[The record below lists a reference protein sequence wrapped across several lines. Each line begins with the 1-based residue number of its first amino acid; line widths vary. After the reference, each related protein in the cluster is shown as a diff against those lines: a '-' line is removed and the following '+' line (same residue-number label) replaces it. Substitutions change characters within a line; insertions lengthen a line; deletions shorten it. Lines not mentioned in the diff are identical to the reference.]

1 MKKDKKTIFVPKD
14 AQEVMPVSEGEFSQ
28 QQIDEA
34 TAAVVQEENDK
45 GLSIVQKLNV
55 AWTVISTL
63 YAIVSV
69 CMFISKKWVESAY
82 TYALIPM
89 LAVFVIVFI
98 CLVVFTFKNPKK
110 AQANIKNY
118 KKALG
123 IFKACVNIMFLALTA
138 VSMAGLANGEMN
150 LVKWIVFGATFFV
163 AVVQLALKITKIV
176 MKAMRKAVAKKFKV
190 EVQKYV
196 DGKKQKKTVTDKITE
211 KSYKNN

>member
-1 MKKDKKTIFVPKD
+1 MRKNKKSLFVPKD
-14 AQEVMPVSEGEFSQ
+14 AQEAKPVAEGEFSKE
-28 QQIDEA
+28 QIEQA
-34 TAAVVQEENDK
+34 TADVQKEENDK

-98 CLVVFTFKNPKK
+98 CLVVFAFKNPKK
-110 AQANIKNY
+110 AQSNIKDY

-123 IFKACVNIMFLALTA
+123 IFKASVNVMFLALTA
-138 VSMAGLANGEMN
+138 VSMVGLAKGEMS
-150 LVKWIVFGATFFV
+150 LIKWIMFGASFFV
-163 AVVQLALKITKIV
+163 AVVQLVLKITKVV
-176 MKAMRKAVAKKFKV
+176 MKAIRKRVAKKFKV

-196 DGKKQKKTVTDKITE
+196 DGKRQKESVVDKMKE
-211 KSYKNN
+211 NRYNK

>member
-1 MKKDKKTIFVPKD
+1 MRKNKKSLFVPKD
-14 AQEVMPVSEGEFSQ
+14 AQEVKPVSEGEFSKE
-28 QQIDEA
+28 QIEQA
-34 TAAVVQEENDK
+34 TADVQKEENDK

-98 CLVVFTFKNPKK
+98 CLVVFTFKNPQK
-110 AQANIKNY
+110 AQSNIKDY

-123 IFKACVNIMFLALTA
+123 IFKASVNVMFLALTA
-138 VSMAGLANGEMN
+138 VSMVGLAKGEMS
-150 LVKWIVFGATFFV
+150 LIKWIMFGASFFV
-163 AVVQLALKITKIV
+163 AVVQLVLKITKVV
-176 MKAMRKAVAKKFKV
+176 MKAIRKRVAKKFKV

-196 DGKKQKKTVTDKITE
+196 DGKRQKKSTADKLTE
-211 KSYKNN
+211 NRYNK

>member
-1 MKKDKKTIFVPKD
+1 MRKNKKTLFVPKD
-14 AQEVMPVSEGEFSQ
+14 AQEAKPVAEGEFSKE
-28 QQIDEA
+28 QIEQA
-34 TAAVVQEENDK
+34 TADVQKEENDK
-45 GLSIVQKLNV
+45 GLSVVQKLNV

-110 AQANIKNY
+110 AQSNIKDY

-123 IFKACVNIMFLALTA
+123 IFKASVNVMFLALTA
-138 VSMAGLANGEMN
+138 VSMVGLAKGEMS
-150 LVKWIVFGATFFV
+150 LIKWIMFGASFFV
-163 AVVQLALKITKIV
+163 AVVQLVLKITKVV
-176 MKAMRKAVAKKFKV
+176 MKAIRKRVAKKFKV

-196 DGKKQKKTVTDKITE
+196 DGKRQKKSTADKLTE
-211 KSYKNN
+211 NRYNK

>member
-1 MKKDKKTIFVPKD
+1 MRKNKKSLFVPKD
-14 AQEVMPVSEGEFSQ
+14 AQEVKPVSEGEFSKE
-28 QQIDEA
+28 QIEQA
-34 TAAVVQEENDK
+34 TADVQKEENDK

-110 AQANIKNY
+110 
-118 KKALG
+118 
-123 IFKACVNIMFLALTA
+123 
-138 VSMAGLANGEMN
+138 
-150 LVKWIVFGATFFV
+150 
-163 AVVQLALKITKIV
+163 
-176 MKAMRKAVAKKFKV
+176 RKATSRTTRRLSAYSR
-190 EVQKYV
+190 QAS
-196 DGKKQKKTVTDKITE
+196 T
-211 KSYKNN
+211 

>member
-1 MKKDKKTIFVPKD
+1 MRKNKKSLFVPKD
-14 AQEVMPVSEGEFSQ
+14 AQEAKPVAEGEFSKE
-28 QQIDEA
+28 QIEQA
-34 TAAVVQEENDK
+34 TADVQKEENDK

-98 CLVVFTFKNPKK
+98 CLVVFTFKNSKK
-110 AQANIKNY
+110 AQSNIKDY

-123 IFKACVNIMFLALTA
+123 IFKASVNVMFLALTA
-138 VSMAGLANGEMN
+138 VSMVGLAKGEMSPI
-150 LVKWIVFGATFFV
+150 KWIMFGASFFV
-163 AVVQLALKITKIV
+163 AVVQLVLKITKVV
-176 MKAMRKAVAKKFKV
+176 MKAIRKRVAKKFKV

-196 DGKKQKKTVTDKITE
+196 DGKRQKKSTADKLTE
-211 KSYKNN
+211 NRYNK

>member
-1 MKKDKKTIFVPKD
+1 MRKNKKSLFVPKD
-14 AQEVMPVSEGEFSQ
+14 AQEAKPVAEGEFSKE
-28 QQIDEA
+28 QIEQA
-34 TAAVVQEENDK
+34 TADVQKEENDK
-45 GLSIVQKLNV
+45 GLSVVQKLNV

-98 CLVVFTFKNPKK
+98 CLVVFTFKNQKK
-110 AQANIKNY
+110 AQSNIKDY

-123 IFKACVNIMFLALTA
+123 IFKASVNVMFLALTA
-138 VSMAGLANGEMN
+138 VSMVGLAKGEMSPI
-150 LVKWIVFGATFFV
+150 KWIMFGVSFFV
-163 AVVQLALKITKIV
+163 AVVQLVLKITKVV
-176 MKAMRKAVAKKFKV
+176 MKAIRKRVAKKFKV

-196 DGKKQKKTVTDKITE
+196 DGKRQKKSVVDKMKE
-211 KSYKNN
+211 NSYNK

>member
-1 MKKDKKTIFVPKD
+1 MRKDKKTKFVPKD
-14 AQEVMPVSEGEFSQ
+14 AQEVKPVSEGEFSR

-98 CLVVFTFKNPKK
+98 CLVIFTVKDPKK

-118 KKALG
+118 KKALRHIQG
-123 IFKACVNIMFLALTA
+123 VRKHNVPCAHRSVYGRSCKRRNESRQMDCVRRDVLRCGCSTRTQNHENRDESNAQ
-138 VSMAGLANGEMN
+138 SSC
-150 LVKWIVFGATFFV
+150 
-163 AVVQLALKITKIV
+163 Q
-176 MKAMRKAVAKKFKV
+176 KV
-190 EVQKYV
+190 
-196 DGKKQKKTVTDKITE
+196 
-211 KSYKNN
+211 